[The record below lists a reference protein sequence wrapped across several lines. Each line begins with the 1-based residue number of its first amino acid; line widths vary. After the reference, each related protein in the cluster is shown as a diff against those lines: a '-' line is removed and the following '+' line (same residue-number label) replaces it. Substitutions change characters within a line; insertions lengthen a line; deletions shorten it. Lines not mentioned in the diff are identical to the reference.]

1 MSLKVA
7 VRPFKW
13 GIDQAFMLTQP
24 TTTLIFSNYPGGGKA
39 NASSVNSIE
48 RREFVHHASSE
59 ATLIYFWIEIDIF
72 AIHEFLSLKLP

>member
-7 VRPFKW
+7 IRPFKW

-39 NASSVNSIE
+39 NATSVTW
-48 RREFVHHASSE
+48 RFC
-59 ATLIYFWIEIDIF
+59 
-72 AIHEFLSLKLP
+72 FLMILDQELKLFQAVLEKEVNLGGLDASLISKPL